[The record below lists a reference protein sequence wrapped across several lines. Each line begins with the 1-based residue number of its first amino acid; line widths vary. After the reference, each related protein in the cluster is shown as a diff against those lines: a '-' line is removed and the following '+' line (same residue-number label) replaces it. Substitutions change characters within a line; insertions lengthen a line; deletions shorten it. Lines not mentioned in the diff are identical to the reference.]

1 MLLHVTQTV
10 LSATFCMGQVCH
22 SLFPKNQVYI
32 ENDRRPSQGQLK
44 TYPKRKGRKLSR
56 TWPLMGWRTAW
67 PKLPAQLACRTTVA
81 LDPPPPLSWPAQNG
95 YVLFTNSFAV
105 GTHTVSLPTQKDR
118 KIFKGER
125 RTSEGAHPPFQM
137 QSTLRKHMQYALP
150 TSSSLL
156 FCFCET

>member
-1 MLLHVTQTV
+1 MSLKLYFQPHFAWAKSVILYFLKIKFTLRMTEDLLRVSWKHTQKERV
-10 LSATFCMGQVCH
+10 GNWAEH
-22 SLFPKNQVYI
+22 
-32 ENDRRPSQGQLK
+32 DH
-44 TYPKRKGRKLSR
+44 
-56 TWPLMGWRTAW
+56 WRTAW
-67 PKLPAQLACRTTVA
+67 PKLPAQLACKTTVA

-95 YVLFTNSFAV
+95 YVVFTNSFAV

-125 RTSEGAHPPFQM
+125 RTSKGAHPPFQM

>member
-1 MLLHVTQTV
+1 MSLKLYFQPHFAWAKSVILYFLKIKFTLRMTEDLLRVSWKHTQKERVGNWAEHDHWWAEEQHDQSCQLSLHVKPLLLWIHHLPSPDLHKMGMWSSQT
-10 LSATFCMGQVCH
+10 
-22 SLFPKNQVYI
+22 
-32 ENDRRPSQGQLK
+32 
-44 TYPKRKGRKLSR
+44 
-56 TWPLMGWRTAW
+56 
-67 PKLPAQLACRTTVA
+67 A
-81 LDPPPPLSWPAQNG
+81 LQWANM
-95 YVLFTNSFAV
+95 

-118 KIFKGER
+118 KIFKGE